1 MEKKNKKKKAKSINR
16 RLPKIFSRYYS
27 NNNEHKQNKKKQLDK
42 TYRDQYFPKWED
54 R

>member
-1 MEKKNKKKKAKSINR
+1 MKKKKGYR
-16 RLPKIFSRYYS
+16 RYFLDTIATTMNTSKI
-27 NNNEHKQNKKKQLDK
+27 KKKQLDK